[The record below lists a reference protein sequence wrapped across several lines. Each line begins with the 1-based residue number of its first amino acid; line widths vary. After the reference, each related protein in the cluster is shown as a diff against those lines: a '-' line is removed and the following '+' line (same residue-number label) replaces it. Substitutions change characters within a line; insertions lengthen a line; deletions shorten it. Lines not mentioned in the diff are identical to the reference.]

1 MLRIPKKKNF
11 RLKPI
16 LPLVPIPSKTPGE
29 DKSKFIAIDLRT
41 RAGGGEPTSGTYK
54 KFVPLFEEGDP
65 QAWIDFLKNL
75 EEIWV
80 QNSVSGPSD
89 RKSTVRAILKG
100 ESLDA
105 YDSALAERLSDGHA
119 MTTEDTD
126 EALKVV
132 AKTIFPHRAL
142 ESQKMWMNR
151 MMRKPSELS
160 TRKMASAITRI
171 NNDLP
176 RFPAATEASKFSDLE
191 VVSLLEWS
199 LPDHWRAKFD
209 YDGYIPT
216 EGNKTKLIAACEA
229 IERNEADA
237 KPDATPANNK
247 KENTKKGKFASK
259 QQKRDENEAGE
270 ARSYYCRRCGKNPHH
285 NTAQCKKIQADNRAN
300 NKFSSSHP
308 PNKRSF
314 SNKGFSKEVNMLA
327 RGPARAKTLKKMERA
342 IKAEIA
348 LDKKR
353 KLSSDSENESEHEL
367 QLIESLKTS
376 K

>member
-1 MLRIPKKKNF
+1 M
-11 RLKPI
+11 
-16 LPLVPIPSKTPGE
+16 
-29 DKSKFIAIDLRT
+29 
-41 RAGGGEPTSGTYK
+41 TS
-54 KFVPLFEEGDP
+54 
-65 QAWIDFLKNL
+65 A
-75 EEIWV
+75 
-80 QNSVSGPSD
+80 
-89 RKSTVRAILKG
+89 
-100 ESLDA
+100 
-105 YDSALAERLSDGHA
+105 
-119 MTTEDTD
+119 TTC
-126 EALKVV
+126 
-132 AKTIFPHRAL
+132 
-142 ESQKMWMNR
+142 
-151 MMRKPSELS
+151 
-160 TRKMASAITRI
+160 I

-176 RFPAATEASKFSDLE
+176 CFPVATDASKFSDLE
-191 VVSLLEWS
+191 DVLLLEWS

-229 IERNEADA
+229 IERNEANA

-259 QQKRDENEAGE
+259 QQKHDENKAGE
-270 ARSYYCRRCGKNPHH
+270 ACSYYCRRCGKNPHH

-327 RGPARAKTLKKMERA
+327 RGPACAKTLKKMERA
-342 IKAEIA
+342 ITAEIA

-367 QLIESLKTS
+367 QHIESHKTS
-376 K
+376 KKQKEKPKKKKAEKESKLLKKTPEEQAFLEKVWAIDSEESELENEPLDNASSSDDSEEST